1 LQRRHW
7 AADSIKAEFSSGD
20 FAFFLFVGAVGVLQN
35 SKTCCRMEVERTNKN
50 KEVYMPRKLGCSCG
64 KLLAKEENGVLYL
77 WCKECRRQIPFAVRV
92 GKDGKPE
99 IVRINEIKAD

>member
-1 LQRRHW
+1 
-7 AADSIKAEFSSGD
+7 
-20 FAFFLFVGAVGVLQN
+20 
-35 SKTCCRMEVERTNKN
+35 
-50 KEVYMPRKLGCSCG
+50 MPQKLGCSCG
-64 KLLAKEENGVLYL
+64 KLLAKEENGILYL

>member
-1 LQRRHW
+1 MHN
-7 AADSIKAEFSSGD
+7 SIKAEFSSED
-20 FAFFLFVGAVGVLQN
+20 FAFFLYNGAWGVLQN
-35 SKTCCRMEVERTNKN
+35 SKTCYTMEVERSNIN

>member
-1 LQRRHW
+1 
-7 AADSIKAEFSSGD
+7 
-20 FAFFLFVGAVGVLQN
+20 
-35 SKTCCRMEVERTNKN
+35 MEVERSNMS

-77 WCKECRRQIPFAVRV
+77 WCKECRQQVPFAVRV